1 MADQQRHRAR
11 PVKWLQFNV
20 LDPNEIMALS
30 VTQATNLDI
39 NGIPVSVPDGITQVA
54 LYENNERKYGGV
66 NDPRMGTT
74 NVFDVCKQCFCSY
87 SSSGVD
93 DCPGH
98 FGHIKLAKSVFHIG
112 YMEYV
117 LKVLRCICFSC
128 SSLLVPDRK
137 DTLFIAA
144 QRAKGRRRLDRM
156 HKLCMS
162 QKQCKCGFKQPRF
175 IKGGKLKITVDW
187 PDREVGADVVGGGD
201 QGAAVKPNK
210 AYELFSKISEED
222 CRALGFDPSVVR
234 PEWMIITVLPVA
246 PPHVRPSVGMEEGL
260 CEDDLTHSYVEVVKT
275 NNTLRR
281 MMLDSTEVEYAEV
294 EEVLQN
300 RICQIF
306 DNEIAGIP
314 QATQRRSGRPLKAIR
329 ARLKGKE
336 GRIRQNLMGKR
347 VDFSARTVITADP
360 NLGIDQVGVPR
371 SIARTLTF
379 PEKVTHFNIERLQKL
394 VDNGPHQHPGAWFII
409 QDDAAQTRKNLNYV
423 GSEKDTRL
431 SVGWTVERHVQDDD
445 IVVFN
450 RQPSLH
456 KMSIMAHR
464 VKVLDWSTFR
474 LNLTCTSPYNADFDG
489 DEMNL
494 HVPQCL
500 TAKAELQEL
509 MLTPKLVVSPQSNKP
524 VMGIVQDSLL
534 ASQRMTKKDTFI
546 DRPLLMNIIMWLE
559 DWNGIIPAPAIL
571 KPEPLW
577 TGKQVFSMFCPDIS
591 YEGRSKTHSKTAVF
605 NSYDSEVII
614 RDGKL
619 LCGIMDKK
627 AMGTA
632 ANGLVHTTWL
642 ERGPDEARKFL
653 NETQKIVNHWIVNNS
668 FSIGAKDTVGDAE
681 TIQRITETMMDA
693 KQKVKVQVQK
703 GQRGDLKG
711 QPGKTMMESFEMG
724 VNKVL
729 NGAGNSVGKRAEQSL
744 TETNSVK
751 AMVSAG
757 SKGSSSN
764 ISQIIACVGQQNVNG
779 QRIPYGFIQRTL
791 PHFSK
796 DDLGP
801 ESRGFVENSYLRG
814 LSPQE
819 FFFHA
824 MGGRVGLIDTA
835 VKTASTG
842 YLQRRLV
849 KSMESLMTKYDGTMR
864 TDQGAVVQFL
874 YGEDGN
880 DGTFVEKQKVDLL
893 TMNRKKFERYYKIDL
908 KDEAELLEY
917 LDEDVVRDAMNSTSL
932 QMQLSEELKQLK
944 EDQRLLRETA
954 ACRGANRFS
963 PDCYN
968 EKMHIPVNLQRLIKG
983 VQRKL
988 KVDVKKPTK
997 LRPAMAI
1004 QLVGEICDELMIIR
1018 GDDEV
1023 SREAQYNAT
1032 MLFKIFVRSTLACK
1046 RVLKEYRL
1054 SEDALRTLVG
1064 EIPKQFYRA
1073 HVAPGEMVGILAAQ
1087 SIGEPATQMT
1097 LNTFHHA
1104 GNSAKDVTLGVPR
1117 MEELINVSKQIKT
1130 PSLTIFMDEAKLQAA
1145 VQFATQSDPNATR
1158 ETVADKYR
1166 ASLEYTLLRD
1176 VVAQTMIVYDPNPR
1190 STVIPEDQP
1199 VLDLILEEW
1208 MSDESMDVRMFR
1220 PWVLRIQL
1228 NKTKLRV
1235 RHIDDEV
1242 TFVEEKIRN
1251 LYGGDVL
1258 DVHAGHVN
1266 GDINQDVVVRVRMIE
1281 NEPMV
1286 DGEAGGTSEELKTMM
1301 DLEKALLDQ
1310 TELCGIKGLKKI
1322 FTEDSSRMVWD
1333 DEHGFQNGS
1342 EIVMMTDGSN
1352 LQEVLRQ
1359 DSLVDPARVFSN
1371 DVVEVYSV
1379 LGIEAARMALYHE
1392 LFAVLS
1398 FDDGYVNYRHMSCLV
1413 DTMTFWG
1420 ELRAINRHGINGGGN
1435 GPMLRASFEQTFDC
1449 LMESSAFGETDRL
1462 VGITS
1467 NIMMGHLAK
1476 AGTGEVALMLDES
1489 ILENAIEQTY
1499 NDTLDNVVG
1508 AQDMATPYQQTPSYG
1523 MTPQGGQTPAIGQT
1537 PYGING
1543 ASPYASGMSPAPF
1556 SPMMTPAAAAS
1567 PLLASTSPAYGQSPA
1582 YAAASPAYGA
1592 SPAYASSPAV
1602 AYGASSPAYSP
1613 TSPSYSPTS
1622 PSYSPTSPGA
1632 APAGR
1637 ASGAYSP
1644 NSPAYSPT
1652 SPAYSPTSPA
1662 YSPTSPAYSPT
1673 SPAYSPTSPAY
1684 SPTSPAYSPTSP
1696 AYSPTSPAYS
1706 PTSPAY
1712 SPTSPAYSPTSPAY
1726 SPTSP
1731 AYSPTSPAYSPTTGG
1746 AGAGGGGA
1754 AS

>member
-1 MADQQRHRAR
+1 
-11 PVKWLQFNV
+11 
-20 LDPNEIMALS
+20 MALS
-30 VTQATNLDI
+30 VTRATNLEI
-39 NGIPVSVPDGITQVA
+39 NGMSVHVADGITQVA

-74 NVFDVCKQCFCSY
+74 NVFDVCKQCFNSY
-87 SSSGVD
+87 SSNGID

-98 FGHIKLAKSVFHIG
+98 FGHIKLAKPVYHVG

-117 LKVLRCICFSC
+117 LKTLRCVCFAC
-128 SSLLVPDRK
+128 SALLVEDRK
-137 DTLFIAA
+137 DTLFTIA
-144 QRAKGRRRLDRM
+144 QRASGRRRLERM
-156 HKLCMS
+156 HRLCMKARTCS
-162 QKQCKCGFKQPRF
+162 VCGQKQPRF
-175 IKGGKLKITVDW
+175 LKQGKLKILVDW
-187 PDREVGADVVGGGD
+187 EGDAGSDVVGGGE
-201 QGAAVKPNK
+201 QNAVLKPVK
-210 AYELFSKISEED
+210 VYELFSKMSDDD
-222 CRALGFDPSVVR
+222 CAALGYDPKFVR

-246 PPHVRPSVGMEEGL
+246 PPHVRPSVGMEEGV

-275 NNTLRR
+275 NNTLNR

-306 DNEIAGIP
+306 DNEIPGIP

-360 NLGIDQVGVPR
+360 NLGIEQVGVPR

-379 PEKVTHFNIERLQKL
+379 PEKVTHFNIDRLQKL
-394 VDNGPHQHPGAWFII
+394 VDNGPQEHPGACFII
-409 QDDAAQTRKNLNYV
+409 QDDANETRKNLFYV

-431 SVGWTVERHVQDDD
+431 SVGWTVERHIQDGDV
-445 IVVFN
+445 IVFN

-456 KMSIMAHR
+456 KMSIMSHR

-500 TAKAELQEL
+500 TAKAELEEL

-534 ASQRMTKKDTFI
+534 ATQRMTKRDSFI
-546 DRPLLMNIIMWLE
+546 DRPLLFNIIMWLE
-559 DWNGIIPAPAIL
+559 DWDGVIPTPAVL
-571 KPEPLW
+571 KPQPLW
-577 TGKQVFSMFCPDIS
+577 TGKQVFSLFCPDVS
-591 YEGRSKTHSKTAVF
+591 YEGRSRTHSKSAQF
-605 NSYDSEVII
+605 NSLDSEVVV
-614 RDGKL
+614 RDGQL

-627 AMGTA
+627 SMGTA

-653 NETQKIVNHWIVNNS
+653 NETQKIVNYWILNNS
-668 FSIGAKDTVGDAE
+668 FSIGVKDTVGDAD

-693 KQKVKVQVQK
+693 KQKVKIQVQK

-729 NGAGNSVGKRAEQSL
+729 NGAGNSAGKRAEQSL

-764 ISQIIACVGQQNVNG
+764 ISQIIACVGQQNVAG

-849 KSMESLMTKYDGTMR
+849 KSMESLSTKYDGTMR

-874 YGEDGN
+874 YGEDGM
-880 DGTFVEKQKVDLL
+880 DGTYVEKQKMHLL
-893 TMNRKKFERYYKIDL
+893 TMNRRKFEKTYKIDL
-908 KDEAELLEY
+908 KDESELLEY
-917 LDEDVVRDAMNSTSL
+917 LDDDVAREAMNSSAL
-932 QMQLSEELKQLK
+932 QMELSNELRQLK
-944 EDQRLLRETA
+944 DDQRLLRETVSS
-954 ACRGANRFS
+954 RSANAYN
-963 PDCYN
+963 PDSFDDLV
-968 EKMHIPVNLQRLIKG
+968 HIPVNLARLIKG

-988 KVDVKKPTK
+988 KVDPKKPTS
-997 LRPAMAI
+997 LRPAVVI
-1004 QLVGEICDELMIIR
+1004 QLVQEICDELVVIR
-1018 GDDEV
+1018 GDDDI

-1054 SEDALRTLVG
+1054 SEGALRTLVG
-1064 EIPKQFYRA
+1064 EIPKQFYRSQ
-1073 HVAPGEMVGILAAQ
+1073 VAPGEMVGILAAQ

-1117 MEELINVSKQIKT
+1117 MEELINVSKNIKT
-1130 PSLTIFMDEAKLQAA
+1130 PSLTIFMDDAKLDRA
-1145 VQFATQSDPNATR
+1145 VAIATQSDANATR
-1158 ETVADKYR
+1158 ETVADKFR
-1166 ASLEYTLLRD
+1166 AGLEYTLLRD
-1176 VVAQTMIVYDPNPR
+1176 VVAQTMIVYDPDPR
-1190 STVIPEDQP
+1190 ATVIPEDQP
-1199 VLDLILEEW
+1199 VLDLILDDW
-1208 MSDESMDVRMFR
+1208 MNDETVDVHHFR

-1242 TFVEEKIRN
+1242 TFVEDKVRN
-1251 LYGGDVL
+1251 LYGADVL
-1258 DVHAGHVN
+1258 DVHAGHIN
-1266 GDINQDVVVRVRMIE
+1266 GDINQDVVIRVRMIE
-1281 NEPMV
+1281 ELM
-1286 DGEAGGTSEELKTMM
+1286 DGEGSTAEELKTMR
-1301 DLEKALLDQ
+1301 DLEKGLLDKV
-1310 TELCGIKGLKKI
+1310 ELCGIKGLKKI
-1322 FTEDSSRMVWD
+1322 FTESSNKMVWD
-1333 DEHGFQNGS
+1333 DELGFQTS
-1342 EIVMMTDGSN
+1342 TEIVMMTDGTN
-1352 LQEVLRQ
+1352 LYEVLRQ
-1359 DSLVDPARVFSN
+1359 DNLVDPTRVFSN
-1371 DVVEVYSV
+1371 DVVEVYAC

-1449 LMESSAFGETDRL
+1449 LMESSAFGDTDRL

-1476 AGTGEVALMLDES
+1476 AGTGEVALMLDET

-1499 NDTLDNVVG
+1499 SDALDNVVG
-1508 AQDMATPYQQTPSYG
+1508 AADMATPYQQTPNYSL
-1523 MTPQGGQTPAIGQT
+1523 TPSVGQTPLASGQT
-1537 PYGING
+1537 PYGLGG
-1543 ASPYASGMSPAPF
+1543 ASPYATGISPAPF

-1567 PLLASTSPAYGQSPA
+1567 PLLLGGTSPAPGYSAASPSLTG
-1582 YAAASPAYGA
+1582 ASPAYGA
-1592 SPAYASSPAV
+1592 ASPAYSPTSPAYSPTSP
-1602 AYGASSPAYSP
+1602 AGYGAASPSYSPTSPAYSP

-1622 PSYSPTSPGA
+1622 PAHGPG
-1632 APAGR
+1632 GK
-1637 ASGAYSP
+1637 GQIAYSP

-1712 SPTSPAYSPTSPAY
+1712 SPTSPAYSPSDGNGNADG
-1726 SPTSP
+1726 SGN
-1731 AYSPTSPAYSPTTGG
+1731 A
-1746 AGAGGGGA
+1746 
-1754 AS
+1754 